1 LFLIIHSNFTLT
13 KPRCKYTN
21 ISEHTRKNFIFFRFF
36 TLKPH
41 QTNCNSTIIHNQ
53 VTCPLLPY
61 QHKHNNL
68 HNHYRP
74 TQRNGAT
81 RNSKKISANQTDIS
95 SLPSE
100 SRGGY
105 RLPSAAAMP
114 SAWLPSASL
123 PPPSSLTSCTRPR
136 LSIHRRRRCNLP
148 TVQK

>member
-1 LFLIIHSNFTLT
+1 MLFILFLIIHSNFTLT

-21 ISEHTRKNFIFFRFF
+21 ISEHTRKIFIFFRFF

-41 QTNCNSTIIHNQ
+41 QTTCYSSIIHNQ
-53 VTCPLLPY
+53 VTCPPLPY

-81 RNSKKISANQTDIS
+81 RNSEKNFCIPKPYIV
-95 SLPSE
+95 PMYRVE
-100 SRGGY
+100 RGGIACQQ
-105 RLPSAAAMP
+105 PP
-114 SAWLPSASL
+114 PCPPPGSL
-123 PPPSSLTSCTRPR
+123 PPPPASPPPAM
-136 LSIHRRRRCNLP
+136 IHRRRRCKSQ